1 MSILSKNPLFPAVL
15 LTAVICGA
23 AIFLIGMPGEA
34 IGDSG
39 PVHAAVE
46 PAYASGDESLI
57 QDLIDRIE
65 RLEGELN
72 RVQNSSQEPQM
83 MAMLEGFKSEIEE
96 FRENQSSQKTS
107 MESPSAD
114 DSPVVSTEA
123 EFPVEDSM
131 STVIHEQVFSFESLV
146 VPEALVLIQ
155 GSDAG
160 HPIFVEVLDRHGNW
174 VEVYTENSPSGQPTS
189 ETWIE
194 CPGAPMTESV
204 RVFVE
209 GGSGVEA
216 VAAENDESLYW
227 SSFSD

>member
-1 MSILSKNPLFPAVL
+1 MSILSKKPLFPAVL

-23 AIFLIGMPGEA
+23 VIFLIGMPGEA

-39 PVHAAVE
+39 PVPEAVE
-46 PAYASGDESLI
+46 PAYASGDEILI

-72 RVQNSSQEPQM
+72 RVQNSSQQPQM

-96 FRENQSSQKTS
+96 FRENHSNQKTS
-107 MESPSAD
+107 VESDSSE
-114 DSPVVSTEA
+114 DSPVEA
-123 EFPVEDSM
+123 SEDDFTVEDTKKS
-131 STVIHEQVFSFESLV
+131 VIHEQVFSFEGPV

-155 GSDAG
+155 GNDAG
-160 HPIFVEVLDRHGNW
+160 HPIFVEVMDRHGNW
-174 VEVYTENSPSGQPTS
+174 VEVYTQNFPSGLPTS

-204 RVFVE
+204 RIFVE
-209 GGSGVEA
+209 GGSGVET
-216 VAAENDESLYW
+216 VAAENAESLYW

>member
-1 MSILSKNPLFPAVL
+1 MSILSKNPLFPAVF

-39 PVHAAVE
+39 PVPAAVE
-46 PAYASGDESLI
+46 PAYASGEEILI
-57 QDLIDRIE
+57 QDLIHRIE

-96 FRENQSSQKTS
+96 FRENHSNQQASVEFPYAEDSQAVT
-107 MESPSAD
+107 
-114 DSPVVSTEA
+114 TEA
-123 EFPVEDSM
+123 EFTVEDTMNS
-131 STVIHEQVFSFESLV
+131 VIHEQVFSFEGPV

-155 GSDAG
+155 GTDAG
-160 HPIFVEVLDRHGNW
+160 HPIFVEVMDRHGNW
-174 VEVYTENSPSGQPTS
+174 VEVYTQNSPSGQPAS

-194 CPGAPMTESV
+194 CPGAPMTESI

-209 GGSGVEA
+209 GGSGVET

>member
-15 LTAVICGA
+15 LTAVIVGA
-23 AIFLIGMPGEA
+23 AFFLIGMPGEA

-39 PVHAAVE
+39 PIPAAVE
-46 PAYASGDESLI
+46 PAYASGEEILI
-57 QDLIDRIE
+57 QDLIHRIE

-96 FRENQSSQKTS
+96 FRENHSNQQAS
-107 MESPSAD
+107 MESSYAE
-114 DSPVVSTEA
+114 DSPAVTTEA
-123 EFPVEDSM
+123 EFPVEDTMNS
-131 STVIHEQVFSFESLV
+131 VIHEQVFSFEGPV

-155 GSDAG
+155 GNDAG
-160 HPIFVEVLDRHGNW
+160 HPIFVEVMDRHGNW
-174 VEVYTENSPSGQPTS
+174 VEVYTQNSPSGQPAS

-216 VAAENDESLYW
+216 VAAENGEELYW
-227 SSFSD
+227 TAYSD